1 MYKLVKDTLKNTV
14 SGVLRL
20 SDNAYIPFS
29 PDNTDYANFKKEILA
44 DEAQLQDADGNVM
57 ADAKAYVAS
66 LLQGEIMGINAFTKT
81 GNTVTFLANTTQPAP
96 VQCLS
101 STLGGNQY
109 RIINTSS
116 NVTVFLG
123 YGTTSAEANT
133 NCAIVTSSQNALP
146 ILPTTDEILT
156 FVPNAY
162 FTGITASGN
171 ATIYITP
178 GDGL

>member
-1 MYKLVKDTLKNTV
+1 
-14 SGVLRL
+14 
-20 SDNAYIPFS
+20 
-29 PDNTDYANFKKEILA
+29 
-44 DEAQLQDADGNVM
+44 
-57 ADAKAYVAS
+57 
-66 LLQGEIMGINAFTKT
+66 MGINAFTKT
-81 GNTVTFLANTTQPAP
+81 GNTVTFLADTTQPAP
-96 VQCLS
+96 VQSLS

-116 NVTVFLG
+116 NVVVFLG
-123 YGTTSAEANT
+123 YGMTSAEANT
-133 NCAIVTSSQNALP
+133 NCQIVSSSQNSLP